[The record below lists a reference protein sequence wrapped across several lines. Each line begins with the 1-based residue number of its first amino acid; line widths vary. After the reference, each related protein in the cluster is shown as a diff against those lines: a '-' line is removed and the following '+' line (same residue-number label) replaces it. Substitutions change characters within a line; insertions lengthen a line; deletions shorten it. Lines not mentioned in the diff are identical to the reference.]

1 MSNAGKRQTGS
12 SLPAIALSLL
22 AGVGLLQ
29 LQPDLQTALWTQAEI
44 LFLLPVCVW
53 LFYLLPQRRVFLAF
67 FCGYLWALLFA
78 QTYMMHRLTEDLAGQ
93 DLLIEGVVTGLPE
106 SSGQSVRFN
115 FDVIQYYPDSG
126 RSKNK
131 SFNLPRSMPSHLR
144 LSWYYNKNEVY
155 TGQRWRLMVRLK
167 PPHGMH
173 NPGGFDYEKWLYLQ
187 GVHASGYVRKSDE
200 NRHIGV
206 ISEGI
211 DSVREN
217 LLKILSALPD
227 STYAGLLQALSIG
240 HKSAI
245 DAQQWEVLRLTG
257 TSHLMAISGLHIG
270 LVAGLVFLLVR
281 RLVPAFICQYVGA
294 AQIAAV
300 VSLLMAGFY
309 ALLAGF
315 SIPTQRAFV
324 MLLVLMLAILI
335 KRPAFSINTL
345 SLALIAVL
353 LFNPVSVLS
362 VGFWL
367 SFLAVVIITL
377 VSVARVKLQQNRFK
391 IWLQGVRIQWLIALG
406 MLVPAVI
413 LFQQGSFISPVAN
426 MLVIPLVGTL
436 VVPLTLL
443 ASLASLIATDLSIWL
458 FSLSSDLLSFVW
470 SILEWL
476 AQTPLA
482 SWQRSSVPLIYSFLA
497 LSGVT
502 LLLMPAGF
510 PLRYAGAILI
520 LPMISYQP
528 PVPEQGAFWVDVLD
542 VGQGLSVLV
551 RTRDKALL
559 YDAGA
564 KFSQKFDIGQRVVLP
579 YFNYIGLQ
587 QLDVLLISHADN
599 DHAGGADSIMQSFNV
614 LSLIAE
620 ADVLREKGRSIAAD
634 MSCKAGQNWRWNG
647 VNFALIHP
655 AKHYKKSNN
664 RSCVLKVWNDAYS
677 LLLTGDI
684 EAKVEADLLRYQS
697 EQLQA
702 DVLLVPHHGSN
713 TSSSRAWIEK
723 LKPQLAVVSA
733 GYRNRFGHPT
743 SKVLARYY
751 ESGAEVINTAESGM
765 LQIKLPAKSG
775 EGLTGSQQQR
785 KLATHYWNHRF

>member
-1 MSNAGKRQTGS
+1 MSNAGKQQSGS

-22 AGVGLLQ
+22 SGVGLLQ
-29 LQPDLQTALWTQAEI
+29 LQPNLQIALWVEADI
-44 LFLLPVCVW
+44 LFLLPICVW
-53 LFYLLPQRRVFLAF
+53 LFYRLPHRRVFLAF
-67 FCGYLWALLFA
+67 LCGYLWALLFA
-78 QTYMMHRLTEDLAGQ
+78 HTYMTHRLAENLAGQ

-106 SSGQSVRFN
+106 KSGQSVRFD
-115 FDVIQYYPDSG
+115 FEVTQYKD
-126 RSKNK
+126 KAL
-131 SFNLPRSMPSHLR
+131 NLSRSMPSHLR
-144 LSWYYNKNEVY
+144 LSWYYNKNEIH
-155 TGQRWRLMVRLK
+155 TGQHWRLMVRLK
-167 PPHGMH
+167 PPHGMQ

-187 GVHASGYVRKSDE
+187 GVHASGYVRKSDK
-200 NRHIGV
+200 NQLTGV
-206 ISEGI
+206 VTKGI

-245 DAQQWEVLRLTG
+245 STQQWEILRLTG

-281 RLVPAFICQYVGA
+281 RLVPAFICQYAGA

-300 VSLLMAGFY
+300 ASLIVAGFY
-309 ALLAGF
+309 ALLAGL

-324 MLLVLMLAILI
+324 MLLVLMLAVLI
-335 KRPAFSINTL
+335 KRPALSINTL
-345 SLALIAVL
+345 SLAIIAVL
-353 LFNPVSVLS
+353 LFNPVSLLS

-367 SFLAVVIITL
+367 SFLAVSIIAL
-377 VSVARVKLQQNRFK
+377 VSSARVKLQQNRLN
-391 IWLQGVRIQWLIALG
+391 IWLQRARIQWFIALG
-406 MLVPAVI
+406 MLVPGVL
-413 LFQQGSFISPVAN
+413 LFQQGSFISPLAN

-443 ASLASLIATDLSIWL
+443 ASLASLISVDLSLWL

-470 SILEWL
+470 LILEWL

-482 SWQRSSVPLIYSFLA
+482 SWQRSSVPLFYSFLA
-497 LSGVT
+497 LSGVA
-502 LLLMPAGF
+502 LLLMPTGF
-510 PLRYAGAILI
+510 PLRYAGVILL
-520 LPMISYQP
+520 LPMISYQQP
-528 PVPEQGAFWVDVLD
+528 KPEQGHFWVDVLD

-559 YDAGA
+559 YDTGA

-579 YFNYIGLQ
+579 YLNYIGLQ
-587 QLDVLLISHADN
+587 QLDILMISHADN
-599 DHAGGADSIMQSFNV
+599 DHAGGADSILKSV
-614 LSLIAE
+614 KVKSLIAE
-620 ADVLREKGRSIAAD
+620 GDVARQKSRSPVTD
-634 MSCKAGQNWRWNG
+634 LSCKAGQSWHWNE
-647 VNFALIHP
+647 VNFAVIHP

-677 LLLTGDI
+677 LLLSGDI
-684 EAKVEADLLRYQS
+684 ESKVEADLLRYQA

-713 TSSSRAWIEK
+713 TSSSRAWIDR

-743 SKVLARYY
+743 RKVMARYY
-751 ESGAEVINTAESGM
+751 DSGVPLINTAESGM
-765 LQIKLPAKSG
+765 LQIKLPVKPG
-775 EGLTGSQQQR
+775 EGLNGSQQQR
-785 KLATHYWNHRF
+785 KLAKHYWNHRF